1 MKKLA
6 IYRFLYALRH
16 NLPVLLLYLAGGYLL
31 SSILFTFTVGT
42 LFGDYVWQHN
52 IELPDLSAQSERKA
66 RVQELLYTV
75 MTDNYNLLLCEAMLV
90 LLVVI
95 WLIARGLPLALPKA
109 LYVCPAGPREKLR
122 YLRIY
127 LTVKAVFLALLLA
140 ALTLFWIGTLIL
152 PAPVLAVQVSLTVFT
167 VIAFSLNPDPGN
179 RKEALKKCPD
189 RVTEKSSQTVVNV
202 YWAGFC
208 SWKTRFLRLHV
219 RPAFIWL
226 AHGRMLDPRAAHQHL
241 DREEAPHAGALH
253 HAGLREN
260 LLPAARRRI
269 RRAAVKTGNSH
280 KEV

>member
-52 IELPDLSAQSERKA
+52 IELPDLSAQNERKA

-95 WLIARGLPLALPKA
+95 WLIARRLPLALPKA
-109 LYVCPAGPREKLR
+109 LYVCPAGPRE
-122 YLRIY
+122 
-127 LTVKAVFLALLLA
+127 VFLALLLA
-140 ALTLFWIGTLIL
+140 ALTLFWTGTLIL

-202 YWAGFC
+202 YWSGLLLLENTVFYACMYALPSFGWLTAAC
-208 SWKTRFLRLHV
+208 WI
-219 RPAFIWL
+219 PALLINIWIAKKHL
-226 AHGRMLDPRAAHQHL
+226 TPVLCTMLDYEKIYYPL
-241 DREEAPHAGALH
+241 PDDGSAG
-253 HAGLREN
+253 
-260 LLPAARRRI
+260 PQ
-269 RRAAVKTGNSH
+269 
-280 KEV
+280 

>member
-52 IELPDLSAQSERKA
+52 IELPDLSAQNERKA

-90 LLVVI
+90 LLVVV
-95 WLIARGLPLALPKA
+95 WLIARRLPLALPKA

-140 ALTLFWIGTLIL
+140 ALTLFWTGTLIL

-202 YWAGFC
+202 YWSGLL
-208 SWKTRFLRLHV
+208 LR
-219 RPAFIWL
+219 
-226 AHGRMLDPRAAHQHL
+226 
-241 DREEAPHAGALH
+241 
-253 HAGLREN
+253 
-260 LLPAARRRI
+260 
-269 RRAAVKTGNSH
+269 
-280 KEV
+280 

>member
-52 IELPDLSAQSERKA
+52 IELPDLSAQNERKA

-90 LLVVI
+90 LLVVV
-95 WLIARGLPLALPKA
+95 WLIARRLPLALPKA

-140 ALTLFWIGTLIL
+140 L
-152 PAPVLAVQVSLTVFT
+152 PAPVLAVQVSLTIFT

-202 YWAGFC
+202 YWSGLLLLENTVFYACMYALPSFGWLTAAC
-208 SWKTRFLRLHV
+208 WI
-219 RPAFIWL
+219 PALLINIWIAKKHL
-226 AHGRMLDPRAAHQHL
+226 TPVLCTMLDYEKIYYPL
-241 DREEAPHAGALH
+241 PDDGSAG
-253 HAGLREN
+253 
-260 LLPAARRRI
+260 PQ
-269 RRAAVKTGNSH
+269 
-280 KEV
+280 

>member
-52 IELPDLSAQSERKA
+52 IELPDLSAQNERKA

-90 LLVVI
+90 LLVVV
-95 WLIARGLPLALPKA
+95 WLIARRLPLALPKA

-140 ALTLFWIGTLIL
+140 ALTLFWTGTLIL

-179 RKEALKKCPD
+179 RKEALKNVLTGSRKEQPD
-189 RVTEKSSQTVVNV
+189 RCERLLERASTPGNTVFTPACTPCLHL
-202 YWAGFC
+202 AG
-208 SWKTRFLRLHV
+208 SR
-219 RPAFIWL
+219 
-226 AHGRMLDPRAAHQHL
+226 
-241 DREEAPHAGALH
+241 PHAGSPRCSSTS
-253 HAGLREN
+253 GS
-260 LLPAARRRI
+260 RRSTS
-269 RRAAVKTGNSH
+269 RRCFAPCWITRKSITRCPTTDPPGRSKNG
-280 KEV
+280 KFT

>member
-6 IYRFLYALRH
+6 VYRFLYALRH

-31 SSILFTFTVGT
+31 SSILFTFTVGN
-42 LFGDYVWQHN
+42 LLSQYVWQHN

-66 RVQELLYTV
+66 RLLELLYTV

-90 LLVVI
+90 LLVVV
-95 WLIARGLPLALPKA
+95 WLIARRLPLALPKA

-140 ALTLFWIGTLIL
+140 ALTLFWTGTLIL

-202 YWAGFC
+202 YWSGLLLLENTVFYACMYALPSFGWLTAAC
-208 SWKTRFLRLHV
+208 WI
-219 RPAFIWL
+219 PALLINIWIAKKHL
-226 AHGRMLDPRAAHQHL
+226 TPVLCTMLDYEKIYYPL
-241 DREEAPHAGALH
+241 PDDGSAG
-253 HAGLREN
+253 
-260 LLPAARRRI
+260 PQ
-269 RRAAVKTGNSH
+269 
-280 KEV
+280 